1 MTCGGQKRFIAG
13 LHSNRRQASASS
25 SSKNTNKDSSSSSTT
40 SSLSLLAYLF
50 SSASSSCSSASS
62 TSSISIITP
71 PDNHLSKNGSTP
83 TTTTGTSSHRITT
96 EDTTNCHQSECG
108 DPESGRKGHVRVQK
122 QTTGTNKCLHHNNT
136 TTTTKNNNNSATN
149 NIQKHRT
156 TTSTSNKNPSSTENR
171 QHCGGSASLIFDL
184 NSSTSAC
191 ATTTRPTGCER
202 GRTECTS
209 PVLSTSCWKPLS
221 IMARK
226 RDDKSPARNCGDRQ
240 ERKMESYLADDENYP
255 SFSKQVLKLG
265 LQLRDIPADGNCL
278 FRALGDQLEGHGRNH
293 YSHRLKVVD
302 YMSKNKKDFAP
313 FVEDNIQFE
322 HYLYSLKKPG
332 TYAGNDA
339 IAAFA
344 RLHQVHIVIHQLNS
358 PFLLIQ
364 GTKDPTTPQLH
375 IAYHNGDHYS
385 SLRWLHDNTESP
397 ANIRLKIFTD
407 DKNKT
412 NKAKISSKPIYRDEK
427 SGMARVVRDAKTIEQ
442 EVIGATGCQD
452 REKIQKC
459 LLDNSY
465 DVDAT
470 ISDLLNLLKISQ
482 HEEKS
487 ISGKKA
493 SQGKSSESGLWG
505 DKGSGSRLFGN
516 MSLNSSSSSTTS
528 SSSSSLRKSKDSS
541 VHYTEDCMSESSGYG
556 SLGSGSNSGARP
568 KLFIPRVR
576 VL

>member
-1 MTCGGQKRFIAG
+1 MTCGGQRRFIVG
-13 LHSNRRQASASS
+13 LHSNRRQASTD
-25 SSKNTNKDSSSSSTT
+25 TNSNSHHNDATSPSSSSSNT
-40 SSLSLLAYLF
+40 SSLLASLF
-50 SSASSSCSSASS
+50 SSASSCSSFSSSSSSIS
-62 TSSISIITP
+62 TSSSSVAP
-71 PDNHLSKNGSTP
+71 CHRQPQHLSNGSTP

-96 EDTTNCHQSECG
+96 QDTNYHQSGCG
-108 DPESGRKGHVRVQK
+108 DPDNGQKGQNRNQK
-122 QTTGTNKCLHHNNT
+122 DAVGGKCPHNQKRRTSINNNT
-136 TTTTKNNNNSATN
+136 SY
-149 NIQKHRT
+149 
-156 TTSTSNKNPSSTENR
+156 
-171 QHCGGSASLIFDL
+171 
-184 NSSTSAC
+184 STSAANHC
-191 ATTTRPTGCER
+191 GTLDSSPVPSRATSGSCSSER
-202 GRTECTS
+202 GRTGCTS
-209 PVLSTSCWKPLS
+209 PALSTSCWKPLS

-255 SFSKQVLKLG
+255 SFSNQVVKLG

-322 HYLYSLKKPG
+322 HYLYTLKKPG

-344 RLHQVHIVIHQLNS
+344 RLHQVQIVIHQLNS

-364 GTKDPTTPQLH
+364 GTKDPTTAQLH

-397 ANIRLKIFTD
+397 ADIRLKIFSD
-407 DKNKT
+407 DKNKH
-412 NKAKISSKPIYRDEK
+412 NKTKISSKANYRDEK
-427 SGMARVVRDAKTIEQ
+427 SGIARAVRDVKSIEQ

-452 REKIQKC
+452 REIIQKC
-459 LLDNSY
+459 LIENEY

-470 ISDLLNLLKISQ
+470 IADLLQLLKISR

-487 ISGKKA
+487 NSGKKS
-493 SQGKSSESGLWG
+493 SQGKSSESGLWTE
-505 DKGSGSRLFGN
+505 KGSGSRIFGSI
-516 MSLNSSSSSTTS
+516 SLNSSSSSSMT
-528 SSSSSLRKSKDSS
+528 SSSSSLRKSKDAN
-541 VHYTEDCMSESSGYG
+541 VHFTEDCMSESSGYG